1 MNGRSSAEDI
11 PAYLQELTAVA
22 IARVQGDGVLAE
34 TNRGFRS
41 LVGCPDSP
49 MTART
54 VADLH
59 LHPPIH
65 DLTPGPDAP
74 EGTLLYQ
81 GTLSF
86 QGPGARVVIPGRIY
100 RSADGWL
107 IVGEPGLE
115 TLERLR
121 LSARRLQHELA
132 ETHQQI
138 RHQVEHRDG
147 TASTL
152 ASRLDQMLQNELAA
166 LEQLVQ
172 TSPAR

>member
-1 MNGRSSAEDI
+1 M
-11 PAYLQELTAVA
+11 A
-22 IARVQGDGVLAE
+22 IARIRGDGVLAE
-34 TNRGFRS
+34 TNQGFRS
-41 LVGCPDSP
+41 LVGRPDGP

-59 LHPPIH
+59 LHPSVY
-65 DLTPGPDAP
+65 DLTPAPDAP

-86 QGPGARVVIPGRIY
+86 QGPGVHVAMPGRIY

-138 RHQVEHRDG
+138 RHEVEHRDG
-147 TASTL
+147 TASAL